1 MVLFVVVLCNN
12 YNRSANLVFRH
23 GKTKHEEKS
32 IWQHVWLGFWQ
43 LDSIS
48 KTYLCLAYFYT
59 IIIYAY
65 CMTYCWHPI
74 TISCMKKGIILLI
87 NKSRNLI
94 IFLHYRFTMHI
105 KAHLTTYLDASKNLA
120 DWADSSTLQQYFC
133 CCYCFAMSWACRLTW
148 NRSSLLVLKSWATKF
163 NQSD

>member
-59 IIIYAY
+59 RTIYAY

-87 NKSRNLI
+87 NYWLPHKYLFYYQVPKSRNLI
-94 IFLHYRFTMHI
+94 IFLHYRSTMHI
-105 KAHLTTYLDASKNLA
+105 IVKDFLRGF
-120 DWADSSTLQQYFC
+120 QQDVF
-133 CCYCFAMSWACRLTW
+133 
-148 NRSSLLVLKSWATKF
+148 
-163 NQSD
+163 